1 MGMGVGL
8 ILIAVGAILTWGVR
22 DTSDAIG
29 IPGPV
34 RAALHDA
41 LARLLDRARAAGAV
55 RPGITAADLVAML
68 KGLLIAGHDE
78 PDPHR
83 AARLLAVFTDGLR
96 PPGT

>member
-1 MGMGVGL
+1 MKFQTFEPESLASAQAPLADYQRSG
-8 ILIAVGAILTWGVR
+8 
-22 DTSDAIG
+22 TSDANQ
-29 IPGPV
+29 
-34 RAALHDA
+34 L
-41 LARLLDRARAAGAV
+41 
-55 RPGITAADLVAML
+55 AML